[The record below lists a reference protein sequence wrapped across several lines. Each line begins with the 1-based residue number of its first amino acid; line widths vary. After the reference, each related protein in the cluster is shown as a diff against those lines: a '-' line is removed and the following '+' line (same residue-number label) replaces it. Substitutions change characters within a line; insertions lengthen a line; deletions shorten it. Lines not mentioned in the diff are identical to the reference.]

1 MPSITQEAKDAV
13 LEALKSRAEERSTF
27 VIQKWDEELCEW
39 IMDWLTE
46 AFAVVESFPISDGW
60 IPVSEYKGWD
70 VITYNVEYDPQE
82 HRTNEWIWIHY
93 DNEFWKISNTATHY
107 KPLPNPPTSHK

>member
-1 MPSITQEAKDAV
+1 MTTKEAV
-13 LEALKSRAEERSTF
+13 LDIIDTVRNRNDACQYTAGLIEWF
-27 VIQKWDEELCEW
+27 VKLIDDESSP
-39 IMDWLTE
+39 
-46 AFAVVESFPISDGW
+46 VSDGW
-60 IPVSEYKGWD
+60 IPVSEYRGWD